1 MSVRKADVEDLESI
15 LYVVNTSNNDAYRS
29 IIPPEQFK
37 DPVLTLKQLKAE
49 FGKMT
54 FYTYRVENK
63 PVGVAALQTDES
75 ETGIVRWVH
84 VLPEHRRKGVGTSLM
99 KHVERE
105 AKKLGVKKLQV
116 VYVWEKAFWAKN
128 FYAKLS
134 YKKRNSVT
142 LPWNDHAYVYEK
154 TFT

>member
-1 MSVRKADVEDLESI
+1 MNVRKADVEDLELI
-15 LYVVNTSNNDAYRS
+15 LYVINTSNNDAYRS

-63 PVGVAALQTDES
+63 PVGVAALQTNES
-75 ETGIVRWVH
+75 KIGIVRWVH

-99 KHVERE
+99 KHAERE
-105 AKKLGVKKLQV
+105 AMKFGVKKLKV
-116 VYVWEKAFWAKN
+116 VYVWEKAFWRGT
-128 FYAKLS
+128 S
-134 YKKRNSVT
+134 TQS
-142 LPWNDHAYVYEK
+142 
-154 TFT
+154 